1 MPCTAVYFLNRST
14 LAAFSCSSPV
24 STASGPSSSV
34 IAATIEGRLSTDR
47 DEVMVWFPLTKRSAD
62 QVATVDDQHVAVDVV
77 GGPAGQEH
85 DRAHQVGDLAPARRR
100 DVLDDAAIGVR
111 VGAGGRGDGGLEVA
125 GRDGV
130 DLDVVRCQLVAVGLG
145 EADDSRLGGGVG
157 R

>member
-14 LAAFSCSSPV
+14 LAALSCSSPV

-34 IAATIEGRLSTDR
+34 IAVTIDSRFSGDL
-47 DEVMVWFPLTKRSAD
+47 DEVMPVLCCCRSAD
-62 QVATVDDQHVAVDVV
+62 EVAAVDDQHLAVDVI

-85 DRAHQVGDLAPARRR
+85 HRAHQVGDLAPAGRG
-100 DVLDDAAIGVR
+100 DVLDDTAVGGR
-111 VGAGGRGDGGLEVA
+111 VGAGSGGDRGLEVA

-130 DLDVVRCQLVAVGLG
+130 DLDVVRRQLVAVGLG